1 MADSNNVRGLRL
13 VLCQTRLFDNRL
25 VLVVGGEGMM
35 QRHSCESDFGRKGG
49 WVVGV
54 DGECVEKGRE

>member
-1 MADSNNVRGLRL
+1 MRFDASWPLCQPRLFYNSL
-13 VLCQTRLFDNRL
+13 VLG
-25 VLVVGGEGMM
+25 VGGEGVM

-54 DGECVEKGRE
+54 DGEYIEKGRE